1 MTCCLCH
8 REPNQH
14 TLSSSAP
21 TRGKYETH
29 CPAYFPQMLQSHNWG
44 CNSTSRNWSLWNKTC
59 KWQRQVL
66 GIDHWH
72 ITNSFIHA
80 SGVQFNA
87 PDQTWGQSTPGIEK
101 LAMDQIAN
109 NQNYLNNLNVQQGS
123 YTGPR
128 LHLHRTK
135 HKVSSRQQVFSET
148 KLQISVVIYLM

>member
-1 MTCCLCH
+1 MSLTSTHSLPLPLHVANTRLIVQLIFHKCS
-8 REPNQH
+8 NH
-14 TLSSSAP
+14 TIEGVIAP
-21 TRGKYETH
+21 VEIEASETK
-29 CPAYFPQMLQSHNWG
+29 PVND
-44 CNSTSRNWSLWNKTC
+44 
-59 KWQRQVL
+59 RQVP